1 MRGTVAHKELDMRR
15 SLAAAIAATLGI
27 AAVPAH
33 AVLLDPRGTGQVLIY
48 PYYTVNAGNGTLL
61 SIVNTTVHGK
71 ALKVR
76 FHEGRNG
83 RVVFAFNLYLSP
95 YDVWVGQTFDTS
107 ADGSGGAAIATNDNS
122 CTVPALAPAPGNP
135 GVRIA
140 PFGNAAYSGPNSDGG
155 PAGLDRTR
163 EGLVEVIEM
172 GEIGDGMPGTMHT
185 LRAISH
191 VAGTPLS
198 CAQVVSAWAANGY
211 WATNA
216 AIDMTPP
223 GGGLFGAASIIN
235 VAQGTLFP
243 VAAEIIDGFSSA
255 FQHTAPDAATPD
267 LNTAGKSQDGL
278 VSASVPVN
286 GRTLQLNFAQG
297 EDAVSALFMADGL
310 YNEYLVDPAL
320 GAQTDWVLSFPTK
333 RFYADPARVGTVA
346 RAPFNALF
354 GADATLP
361 GTACSTLATQVVSR
375 EEDVPV
381 GSVLD
386 QPQPAHASV
395 CFETS
400 VLTLAGT
407 DSTLGSRLLVATG
420 AASSAIPDV
429 RYSGGQIQLDLSGPA
444 HALVSS
450 TGDAL
455 LGLPAIGF
463 AVTNYVNAN
472 VMPGVLSNY
481 SAAYPHHQ
489 RAACTDP
496 IGRSCSGGTG
506 GAVTFSPLN
515 PAPAPLAISPNPI
528 NAGTGTG
535 SIATVTYRAVYASA
549 CSVSS
554 SGGTPSPTGS
564 GACPP
569 VSLGN
574 IACSGSGSP
583 LNCSGNGTVTEPMP
597 LSGPASC
604 SYTLT
609 ATCNPGGVTSSANL
623 SVVPSGGGGDNIP
636 SACQNLVALGT
647 GTAGQFWSRVLTT
660 KVRFGDGATASDV
673 DATSYVAVWNY
684 PGATVPWPGNFGL
697 TTRPSAL
704 INQYFAEKF
713 IVPTNGSVTGHP
725 NWVYSGSG
733 INSNMSMSISV
744 CPGDFGQTGTQ
755 LTTGCLVPMS
765 KSSSGLTAAVSPT
778 QLGTYC
784 SLVPGRAY
792 YLNILPMASLP
803 SNNVSA
809 SSCTT
814 TCTPWLGVV
823 Q

>member
-1 MRGTVAHKELDMRR
+1 MKRT
-15 SLAAAIAATLGI
+15 LAITIAASLGVMASSVEAI
-27 AAVPAH
+27 M
-33 AVLLDPRGTGQVLIY
+33 LNPRGTGQVLIY
-48 PYYTVNAGNGTLL
+48 PYYTVNAGYGTLL

-76 FHEGRNG
+76 FHEGRDG

-122 CTVPALAPAPGNP
+122 CTVPAFAPAPGGNS

-140 PFGNAAYSGPNSDGG
+140 PFGNAAYSASSSDGG

-172 GEIGDGMPGTMHT
+172 GEIASDDTPGTMHT

-191 VAGTPLS
+191 VAGTPLN
-198 CAQVVSAWAANGY
+198 CAQVVAAWAANGY

-216 AIDMTPP
+216 AADMTPP
-223 GGGLFGAASIIN
+223 AGGLYGAASIIS

-243 VAAEIIDGFSSA
+243 VEAEIIEGFSSA
-255 FQHTAPDAATPD
+255 FQHTAPDAAAPD
-267 LNTAGKSQDGL
+267 LNTPGKSLDGL

-286 GRTLQLNFAQG
+286 GRTLQLSYARG
-297 EDAVSALFMADGL
+297 EDAVSALFMADGV

-320 GAQTDWVLSFPTK
+320 GAGTDWVVAFPTK
-333 RFYADPARVGTVA
+333 RFYADPARVGTAA
-346 RAPFNALF
+346 RAPFDALF
-354 GADATLP
+354 GANTALP
-361 GTACSTLATQVVSR
+361 GTSCSTVSAQVVSR

-381 GSVLD
+381 SGIFDPPPV
-386 QPQPAHASV
+386 PAHASV

-400 VLTLAGT
+400 VLTLAGAV
-407 DSTLGSRLLVATG
+407 STLGSRLLVATD
-420 AASSAIPDV
+420 AATSTIPDV
-429 RYSGGQIQLDLSGPA
+429 RYRGGQILLDLSGPA

-450 TGDAL
+450 NGDTL

-472 VMPGVLSNY
+472 VAPGVLSNY
-481 SAAYPHHQ
+481 SAAYPH
-489 RAACTDP
+489 RPAAACTDSL
-496 IGRSCSGGTG
+496 GRSCAGGTA

-515 PAPAPLAISPNPI
+515 PAPAPLTISPNPI
-528 NAGTGTG
+528 NAGTGAG
-535 SIATVTYRAVYASA
+535 STATVRYSAVYASA

-554 SGGTPSPTGS
+554 SAGTPSPTGS
-564 GACPP
+564 GACPA

-574 IACSGSGSP
+574 TSCSGSGAP
-583 LNCSGNGTVTEPMP
+583 LNCSGNGTVAEPTL
-597 LSGPASC
+597 LSGPSSC

-609 ATCNPGGVTSSANL
+609 ATCNPGGVTSSASL
-623 SVVPSGGGGDNIP
+623 SVVPDGGGGDNIP
-636 SACQNLVALGT
+636 AACQNLAAIGT
-647 GTAGQFWSRVLTT
+647 GTAGQYWSRVLTT
-660 KVRFGDGATASDV
+660 KVKFGDGTTASGV
-673 DATSYVAVWNY
+673 DATSYVAVWSY
-684 PGATVPWPGNFGL
+684 QGATVPWPGNAGL

-704 INQYFAEKF
+704 VNQYLAERF
-713 IVPTNGSVTGHP
+713 IVPTDGSVTGHP
-725 NWVYSGSG
+725 NWAFSGSG
-733 INSNMSMSISV
+733 INSNMSMTIGI

-755 LTTGCLVPMS
+755 LATGCKVPMS
-765 KSSSGLTAAVSPT
+765 KSPSGLTAVVSPT
-778 QLGTYC
+778 QLGSYC

-803 SNNVSA
+803 SDNVSV
-809 SSCTT
+809 SSCTG

-823 Q
+823 L